1 MWLPVPSTLDP
12 VMAGCLSESTSSGL
26 VWKLVVFMLGLSRAA
41 CSEVDADLTAEDEGI
56 VNSPCAAGIDHV
68 LNIRLEKNGA
78 LAKIRAISPFQ
89 NRFVVLRAD
98 SRIKQ
103 LLALL
108 RVTQVAAELAVSD
121 TEAGHVR
128 RPRWKEAASDDPGG
142 EKIRHL
148 TD

>member
-1 MWLPVPSTLDP
+1 MWLPVPSTFDT
-12 VMAGCLSESTSSGL
+12 VMAGCLSESASGL
-26 VWKLVVFMLGLSRAA
+26 VWKLVVFMLAFSRVVN
-41 CSEVDADLTAEDEGI
+41 SEVDADLTTEDEGI
-56 VNSPCAAGIDHV
+56 VNSPRAAGIDHV
-68 LNIRLEKNGA
+68 LNVRLEKNGA

-89 NRFVVLRAD
+89 NRFVVLRAN

-108 RVTQVAAELAVSD
+108 RVTQVAAEIAVSD

-128 RPRWKEAASDDPGG
+128 RPRGKEAASDDPGG

>member
-1 MWLPVPSTLDP
+1 MWLPVPSTFDT
-12 VMAGCLSESTSSGL
+12 VMAGCLSESASGL
-26 VWKLVVFMLGLSRAA
+26 VWKLVVFMLVFSRVVN
-41 CSEVDADLTAEDEGI
+41 SEVDADLTAEDERI
-56 VNSPCAAGIDHV
+56 VNSPRAARIDHV
-68 LNIRLEKNGA
+68 LNVWLEKNGA

-89 NRFVVLRAD
+89 DQFVVLRAD

-108 RVTQVAAELAVSD
+108 GVTQVAAKIAVSD
-121 TEAGHVR
+121 TEASHVR
-128 RPRWKEAASDDPGG
+128 WSRRKEAPSDDPGG